1 MEPFTILL
9 TFLIVML
16 IIGSILYFH
25 CRGEC
30 IKQSEPP
37 IRVGDK
43 YTDSTGEII
52 IVTIIDNHYNRIWYF
67 RFTECYPAGYLTW
80 TYASDFR
87 RRFTIK
93 LDKDGEE

>member
-1 MEPFTILL
+1 MELFTTLL
-9 TFLIVML
+9 GLFVAIL
-16 IIGSILYFH
+16 IIGVTVYFVSYK
-25 CRGEC
+25 GEY

-43 YTDSTGEII
+43 YTDGTDDIT
-52 IVTIIDNHYNRIWYF
+52 VAVVDCHNRIWYL
-67 RFTECYPAGYLTW
+67 RHSECSTYMTW

-93 LDKDGEE
+93 LNKDGEE